1 MPILKMADSPVLRE
15 NPVISSGNAS
25 ASGRTLPRIYKK
37 ILSRDIRQ
45 PFGGTLLGTFSL
57 LSFFFPY
64 LSFSTNY
71 FSTSPGG
78 MSKQKKSFTLLYGRL
93 LINRAILL
101 VWVAWVSSR
110 RSSRTGPLTPHS
122 CTWPSRFV
130 DQPCAAFPAPSDT
143 ASSPSRH

>member
-1 MPILKMADSPVLRE
+1 MADSPVLRE

-71 FSTSPGG
+71 FSTPPPGVCLN
-78 MSKQKKSFTLLYGRL
+78 KKSPSHFCTGVFSSTGLFYWYGSRGF
-93 LINRAILL
+93 LL
-101 VWVAWVSSR
+101 VALR
-110 RSSRTGPLTPHS
+110 EPDL
-122 CTWPSRFV
+122 
-130 DQPCAAFPAPSDT
+130 
-143 ASSPSRH
+143 